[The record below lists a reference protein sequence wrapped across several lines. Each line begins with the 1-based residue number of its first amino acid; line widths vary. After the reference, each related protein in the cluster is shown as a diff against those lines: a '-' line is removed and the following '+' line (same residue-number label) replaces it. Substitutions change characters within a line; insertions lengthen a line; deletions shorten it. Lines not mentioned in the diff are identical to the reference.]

1 MRAVFEDTKTKE
13 SEVVASVSCTLE
25 ALGAGWKVSPRALKL
40 AAAAGQLD
48 VLQVFQCI
56 GVSWCDG
63 MFAAA
68 VENEQEDGVLVW
80 LMEHECSLDSK
91 GLTALEVAIREDSP
105 KLMACCF
112 LEDVEFVDR
121 AKTNQLATERLQ
133 AALEDGELEMLGP
146 LSRFVTIQS
155 GWLAERCYDYAR
167 SGDGVMLAGLQE
179 YLTED
184 DNPYVLYNTVVHAA
198 VQGHFDVVSQG
209 LGWHWTKEGFEGSRR
224 TVPNIILFCVARHGS
239 LEMLQWCRKRCGVVS
254 ADFCSH
260 CLDVEGW
267 GRVVEHA
274 AGAGHV
280 DMVLWCLE
288 NGWEYS
294 EAIMQSAASE
304 GRWDVVGAL
313 EKRALEERGYSWV
326 VKIGESAQPN
336 DEGDMFWDKNNTP
349 RCEC

>member
-1 MRAVFEDTKTKE
+1 MARQLVAFAGERWLHLAPIRKRTKAEMRAVFEDTKTKE

-105 KLMACCF
+105 KLIACCF

-121 AKTNQLATERLQ
+121 AKTNQLATERLK

-155 GWLAERCYDYAR
+155 GWLIC
-167 SGDGVMLAGLQE
+167 
-179 YLTED
+179 D
-184 DNPYVLYNTVVHAA
+184 DPI
-198 VQGHFDVVSQG
+198 
-209 LGWHWTKEGFEGSRR
+209 W
-224 TVPNIILFCVARHGS
+224 
-239 LEMLQWCRKRCGVVS
+239 
-254 ADFCSH
+254 
-260 CLDVEGW
+260 
-267 GRVVEHA
+267 
-274 AGAGHV
+274 
-280 DMVLWCLE
+280 
-288 NGWEYS
+288 
-294 EAIMQSAASE
+294 
-304 GRWDVVGAL
+304 VVGRPL
-313 EKRALEERGYSWV
+313 LRLREEW
-326 VKIGESAQPN
+326 
-336 DEGDMFWDKNNTP
+336 
-349 RCEC
+349 